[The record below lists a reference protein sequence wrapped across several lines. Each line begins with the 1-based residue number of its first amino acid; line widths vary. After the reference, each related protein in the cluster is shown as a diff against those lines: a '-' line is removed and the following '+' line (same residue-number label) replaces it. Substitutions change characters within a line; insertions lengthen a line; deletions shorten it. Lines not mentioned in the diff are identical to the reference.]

1 MQKGPGKEK
10 NEMLQKEAFADMKGR
25 LFCLLDRYPEEMREI
40 IMTDSDKANVVAA
53 AFFANEVTYLEN
65 MEPEERAEV
74 IMAYIE
80 TVWMAG
86 YEAGYERSCSKA
98 S

>member
-1 MQKGPGKEK
+1 
-10 NEMLQKEAFADMKGR
+10 MLPKEAFADMKER

-40 IMTDSDKANVVAA
+40 IMADEDKANVAAA

-65 MEPEERAEV
+65 MASEERAEV

-80 TVWMAG
+80 TIWMAG
-86 YEAGYERSCSKA
+86 YEAGHQRSR
-98 S
+98 

>member
-1 MQKGPGKEK
+1 
-10 NEMLQKEAFADMKGR
+10 MLHKEAFADMKER

-40 IMTDSDKANVVAA
+40 IMTDEDRANVAAA
-53 AFFANEVTYLEN
+53 AFFANEVICLEN
-65 MEPEERAEV
+65 MDAAERAEV

-86 YEAGYERSCSKA
+86 YEAGHARSR
-98 S
+98 